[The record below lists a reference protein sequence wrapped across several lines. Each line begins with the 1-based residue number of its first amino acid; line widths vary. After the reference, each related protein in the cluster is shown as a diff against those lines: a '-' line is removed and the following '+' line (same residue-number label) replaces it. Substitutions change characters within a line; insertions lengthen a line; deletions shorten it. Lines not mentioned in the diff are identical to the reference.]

1 MARKVWIA
9 GKVRMARKVRMAGK
23 VRMARKVR
31 SAGKVR
37 MARKV
42 CSVTN
47 RYFQLSAVLYI
58 FLIEPTLN
66 EFGLYAF
73 LKIAI
78 FSDYINNSYKYFQP
92 F

>member
-1 MARKVWIA
+1 MPKVLVYSHNCNRVLDQFET
-9 GKVRMARKVRMAGK
+9 GE
-23 VRMARKVR
+23 
-31 SAGKVR
+31 
-37 MARKV
+37 

-47 RYFQLSAVLYI
+47 RYFQLSAALYT

-78 FSDYINNSYKYFQP
+78 FSDYIYNSYKYSSLFEKRLG
-92 F
+92 